1 MFFLIHRL
9 TPLGIVVRSVVCDE
23 IKNIFDIIED
33 NIVGKGKKDTSLL
46 FLQENLFT
54 VFLKELF
61 IFIETDGEEVEEISN
76 INIVT
81 DGTKVSG
88 ELGVEIQHVFEVARL
103 AATTL
108 NIGAEDHNF
117 LGESLNL
124 VLCPHHQ
131 PVPPDVLV
139 LIINIFR
146 LKVNHMLRH

>member
-54 VFLKELF
+54 VFLEELL

-76 INIVT
+76 INIVS
-81 DGTKVSG
+81 DGTEVSG
-88 ELGVEIQHVFEVARL
+88 ELGVEIQHVFEVARF
-103 AATTL
+103 AATML

-124 VLCPHHQ
+124 ALRPHHQ
-131 PVPPDVLV
+131 PVLPDVLV